1 MPVFFEVG
9 MQALMAEA
17 AASIAAGTAAAQ
29 AAAAAAATAAAT
41 EAATTAATTA
51 GADIAGQAAAATA
64 AADSAMASQ
73 AATAGATGA
82 NAMGANAGIMAG
94 QGAAVTPEIAAAQA
108 ASQGVAQ
115 GGIGAG
121 AGANDIAI
129 QQAASAG
136 MPSPGA
142 TPYATGLD
150 IGAAPAGSN
159 ASELGGIATE
169 PMPAAAPMPTA
180 PNSGIATEM
189 GPPQPTLAQQYNDP
203 LMNAQ
208 PDAMATS
215 SPPVADVPSPFDR
228 GIKSAT
234 DYIKNNKMQSAQM
247 GLGAA
252 NLASGLFRKSP
263 EQEKYKSYDMS
274 KFQAGHPTYAPTSV
288 YTPDYSK
295 YAYAV
300 GGPVETMSEANAM
313 GQNMSYPMA
322 NLETPMYTNPQLSR
336 PVSGNVVSESNDV
349 GVNPYTGE
357 ARFAEGGVADSTAKE
372 GTLEYYTKMLYDEE
386 KQKEQQAQLAAYGRN
401 QDSGIAYDSD
411 VNTSSKSPLE
421 ASIARLS
428 GLGKRTGVK
437 MAGLPQVQT
446 TDPMAYHAAKGGI
459 MHGLGGYSDG
469 GRLLKGPGDGVSD
482 NIPAVIGSKQ
492 PARLADG
499 EFVLPARIVSE
510 IGNGSTEAGARRL
523 YKMMEDV
530 QKSRNK
536 SVGKG
541 KVAVDSKSY
550 KHLPK

>member
-9 MQALMAEA
+9 MEALMAEA

-29 AAAAAAATAAAT
+29 AAAAAAATTAAT

-51 GADIAGQAAAATA
+51 GADIAGQTAAATA
-64 AADSAMASQ
+64 AADS
-73 AATAGATGA
+73 
-82 NAMGANAGIMAG
+82 AMGANAGIMAG
-94 QGAAVTPEIAAAQA
+94 QGATVTPEIAAAQA

-121 AGANDIAI
+121 AGANDLAI

-136 MPSPGA
+136 LPSPGA

-150 IGAAPAGSN
+150 VGAAPVGSN

-169 PMPAAAPMPTA
+169 PMPAAAPVQTA

-189 GPPQPTLAQQYNDP
+189 GPPQPTMAQQYNDP

-215 SPPVADVPSPFDR
+215 SPQVADVPSPFDR

-263 EQEKYKSYDMS
+263 TQEKYKSYDMS
-274 KFQAGHPTYAPTSV
+274 KFQPGHPTYAPTSV

-295 YAYAV
+295 YNFAV
-300 GGPVETMSEANAM
+300 GGPVETMSAENAV
-313 GQNMSYPMA
+313 GGNTSYPMA
-322 NLETPMYTNPQLSR
+322 SLETPMYSNPSISR
-336 PVSGNVVSESNDV
+336 PISGNVVDASGDIAV
-349 GVNPYTGE
+349 DPYTGE
-357 ARFAEGGVADSTAKE
+357 QKFAAGGTTSTQPEE
-372 GTLEYYTKMLYDEE
+372 GTLEYYTKMLYDED
-386 KQKEQQAQLAAYGRN
+386 KQKEEQAQLAAYARN
-401 QDSGIAYDSD
+401 QDPGVVHDTD
-411 VNTSSKSPLE
+411 TSTASKSPLE

-437 MAGLPQVQT
+437 MAGLPQVHT

-482 NIPAVIGSKQ
+482 NIPAVIGAKQ

-499 EFVLPARIVSE
+499 EFVIPARIVSE
-510 IGNGSTEAGARRL
+510 LGNGSTEAGARRL

-530 QKSRNK
+530 QHARKK